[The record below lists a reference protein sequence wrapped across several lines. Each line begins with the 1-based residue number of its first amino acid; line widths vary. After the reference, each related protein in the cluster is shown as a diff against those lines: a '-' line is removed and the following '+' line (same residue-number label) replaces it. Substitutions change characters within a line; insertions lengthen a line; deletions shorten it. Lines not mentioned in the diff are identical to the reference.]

1 MTPSP
6 TTSTKCRRRRG
17 DKRHSQ
23 SYFDAAEPSRLD
35 PSRRRPAAVTIYSA
49 DRINRGGTQ
58 LETNTKLPKPTV
70 LLGKFAPGAI
80 PTRTHG
86 FPPNVDEPIFLWRDD
101 ATLKAHASYVAAKA
115 GDTRAAIELIGDL
128 GEPLYWKVREI
139 GNAQQWPEV
148 IFVAPHAREARGDNA
163 IPQVLAVA
171 LSVVIGTVDEHI
183 VQTTKVYHTGADAM
197 ERLIARASFQGPVQR
212 GGNYV
217 LVDDVTTLGGTLCDL
232 SDYIRRNGG
241 NVIAAVVLV
250 NASRS
255 GKLFPARKTVR
266 RLEEQFGH
274 VIRETFRIEPAALTA
289 DEAQY
294 LVGFRTAEEIRGRS
308 AKAKQTTDLRLRT
321 KGIFF
326 DRSGATPRQGAVR
339 KAHRV
344 PFPGASA
351 VRSGRWIKKRPR

>member
-1 MTPSP
+1 MEPNRKAP
-6 TTSTKCRRRRG
+6 RST
-17 DKRHSQ
+17 
-23 SYFDAAEPSRLD
+23 
-35 PSRRRPAAVTIYSA
+35 
-49 DRINRGGTQ
+49 
-58 LETNTKLPKPTV
+58 
-70 LLGKFAPGAI
+70 LLGKHAPSGM
-80 PTRTHG
+80 PMRTLG
-86 FPPNVDEPIFLWRDD
+86 FPAPLVEPIFLWQDD
-101 ATLKAHASYVAAKA
+101 TELKAHPRYPDAKA
-115 GDTRAAIELIGDL
+115 GDSYAAIELIAEIA
-128 GEPLYWKVREI
+128 EPLKRQVADVAFAE
-139 GNAQQWPEV
+139 GWPEPL

-163 IPQVLAVA
+163 IPQVLAVS
-171 LSVVIGTVDEHI
+171 LSIGYGEVDENI

-255 GKLFPARKTVR
+255 GKLFPARKIVR

-274 VIRETFRIEPAALTA
+274 VIRETFRIEPTALTA

-308 AKAKQTTDLRLRT
+308 AKAKQTTNLRLRS

-326 DRSGATPRQGAVR
+326 DRSRATPRQGAVKR
-339 KAHRV
+339 AHRV

>member
-1 MTPSP
+1 MA
-6 TTSTKCRRRRG
+6 RE
-17 DKRHSQ
+17 D
-23 SYFDAAEPSRLD
+23 
-35 PSRRRPAAVTIYSA
+35 
-49 DRINRGGTQ
+49 TQ
-58 LETNTKLPKPTV
+58 L
-70 LLGKFAPGAI
+70 
-80 PTRTHG
+80 
-86 FPPNVDEPIFLWRDD
+86 
-101 ATLKAHASYVAAKA
+101 KANRWYAQAKA
-115 GDTRAAIELIGDL
+115 GDTFAAIELTLDV
-128 GEPLYWKVREI
+128 GEPL
-139 GNAQQWPEV
+139 AQQVSEMVLTKRWHEPL

-163 IPQVLAVA
+163 IPQVLAVL
-171 LSVVIGTVDEHI
+171 LSFGVGEVDEQI

-274 VIRETFRIEPAALTA
+274 VIRETFRIEPTALTA

-351 VRSGRWIKKRPR
+351 VRSGRWIKKRSQ